1 LIGRERER
9 EQSSRY
15 IVQKGKKIKAVYSIK
30 RKENRTKHSL
40 YGFKRKKTEQISIEQ
55 KGKHRANQS
64 LYSYK
69 NEKNRHSA
77 KQLPIRLHR
86 HQNHTGYPNRVTLQP

>member
-40 YGFKRKKTEQISIEQ
+40 YGFKRKKN
-55 KGKHRANQS
+55 GANQYRTKRKTQS
-64 LYSYK
+64 K
-69 NEKNRHSA
+69 
-77 KQLPIRLHR
+77 PVII
-86 HQNHTGYPNRVTLQP
+86 